1 VETLA
6 LLAEGVLISG
16 IARAKGVKEDT
27 ILDWLRAAAR
37 QAAEVEDALLRDC
50 RIGQT
55 QIDGL
60 WTMGVTKGLKRRCAP
75 DDQGKFWRCTLMEV
89 DTRLR
94 VGLWDWQD

>member
-1 VETLA
+1 METHGPVVYRRQASRETIVETLA
-6 LLAEGVLISG
+6 LLAEGGRISG
-16 IARAKGVKEDT
+16 IAHAKGVKEDT

-60 WTMGVTKGLKRRCAP
+60 WTYGGHKGSKGAL
-75 DDQGKFWRCTLMEV
+75 CTG
-89 DTRLR
+89 RP
-94 VGLWDWQD
+94 G